1 MSKTL
6 ILLLGFFLLVPLIT
20 SAQQPIALEIN
31 RPTIQIGSRG
41 NVVSELQATL
51 KLLGYYRGTI
61 DGIYTESLANA
72 VSQFQKSAGLNSTG
86 IVDSRTW
93 ESLYPSLTPSATT
106 TTATSTATLPND
118 STKKPTPSNNVTPST
133 AKKPPTNNDRA
144 TNPAT
149 TTTNTKPQPSK
160 TKPPSNQS
168 STRLSQAQIAALPI
182 LTKGTQGF
190 AVKKLQQRLKTLGF
204 FKGNVDGVFGEA
216 TFKSVMAA
224 QRKFGLQAD
233 GIVGSATWSALL
245 R

>member
-6 ILLLGFFLLVPLIT
+6 LLFLGFFLLVPLTT
-20 SAQQPIALEIN
+20 SAQQPIAPEIN
-31 RPTIQIGSRG
+31 RPTIQIGSKG

-72 VSQFQKSAGLNSTG
+72 VSQFQKSAGLNTTG

-93 ESLYPSLTPSATT
+93 ESLYPRLTPSAT
-106 TTATSTATLPND
+106 ATATLSNN
-118 STKKPTPSNNVTPST
+118 STTKPTASNNVTPST

-160 TKPPSNQS
+160 TKPPTNQS
-168 STRLSQAQIAALPI
+168 STRVSQAQIAALPI
-182 LTKGTQGF
+182 LSKGTKGF
-190 AVKKLQQRLKTLGF
+190 AVKKLQQRLKILGF
-204 FKGNVDGVFGEA
+204 FKGQIDGVFGEA
-216 TFKSVMAA
+216 TFKAVMAA